1 MQNLDVV
8 ILTDAR
14 YVEPSHPGEYVRNI
28 LFEDHIVQKAL
39 EESGL
44 QVQRKDWADPEFDW
58 STTRSV
64 IFRSTWDYFDRFE
77 EFKSWLNFVAQK
89 THLINSH
96 ELVKWNIDKHYLAD
110 LVRNN
115 IAVVP
120 TRFIE
125 LGSNLSLQY
134 LHEITGWTDTVI
146 KPTVGGAGR
155 HTYRIDTHNLNII
168 AQKLESVMQ
177 EESFMLQP
185 FQHSI
190 IDSGERSLVFF
201 GLNYS
206 HSVLKKAREGD
217 FRVQDDFGGSVLP
230 YEPGKEE
237 IQFARSA
244 IQACPEIPLYSRVD
258 IITANNGKYAISE
271 LELIEPELWF
281 RIKPEAAQMLANEIV
296 KKLG

>member
-1 MQNLDVV
+1 MQNIDVV

-125 LGSNLSLQY
+125 SGSNLSLQY

-155 HTYRIDTHNLNII
+155 HTYRIDAHNLNII

-230 YEPGKEE
+230 YEPGKKE

-281 RIKPEAAQMLANEIV
+281 RIKPEAAQMLAKEIV